1 MPDFSFERDAG
12 GFVAGIDEAGRGPWA
27 GPVVAAAVVLLPG
40 TPEALL
46 TKIDD
51 SKKLTEARRE
61 ALFEPLQA
69 VAEIGVGRASVE
81 EIDALNILKAT
92 HLAMRRALAALPRMP
107 DVALVDGNSDPGLNC
122 RTQLLVKGDGRSYSI
137 AAASIIA
144 KVSRDRE
151 MVALARALPGYGFEK
166 HKGYGTQTHQDA
178 LAHLGPSAAHRTT
191 FAPIR
196 ALIERGPT

>member
-12 GFVAGIDEAGRGPWA
+12 GLVAGIDEAGRGPWA
-27 GPVVAAAVVLLPG
+27 GPVVAAAVVLMPG
-40 TPEALL
+40 IPEALL
-46 TKIDD
+46 TRIDD
-51 SKKLTEARRE
+51 SKKLTEAHRE
-61 ALFEPLQA
+61 ELFDPLQA
-69 VAEIGVGRASVE
+69 AAEIGVGRASVE

-92 HLAMRRALAALPRMP
+92 YIAMRRALAALPRSP
-107 DVALVDGNSDPGLNC
+107 DVALVDGNSDPGLSC
-122 RTQLLVKGDGRSYSI
+122 RTQLVIKGDGRSYSI

-151 MVALARALPGYGFEK
+151 MAALAKALPGYGFEK
-166 HKGYGTQTHQDA
+166 HKGYGTQAHQDA

-196 ALIERGPT
+196 ALIERGPA